1 MNIQE
6 PNRTA
11 FYCYLTNDTKN
22 GLDQL
27 AKYYKTTKTNLIE
40 EGAQMVIRSRLK
52 QINTDIHNA
61 RQVSSVMDIFSW

>member
-6 PNRTA
+6 PTRTA
-11 FYCYLTNDTKN
+11 CHFYLTNDTKN

-61 RQVSSVMDIFSW
+61 RQVSSVMDNFSW

>member
-1 MNIQE
+1 MT
-6 PNRTA
+6 P
-11 FYCYLTNDTKN
+11 KN

-61 RQVSSVMDIFSW
+61 RQVSSVMDNFSW